1 MKKYRRWIIEGMI
14 FVIIMMSF
22 SIVLD
27 IINHDFTWNNM
38 FKRTIVW
45 LIGGL
50 VYSFVMYFAYKI
62 SLNKLKNDN

>member
-14 FVIIMMSF
+14 FVIIMISF

-27 IINHDFTWNNM
+27 IINHDFIWDNM

-45 LIGGL
+45 LIGAV

-62 SLNKLKNDN
+62 SLNQLKNDN